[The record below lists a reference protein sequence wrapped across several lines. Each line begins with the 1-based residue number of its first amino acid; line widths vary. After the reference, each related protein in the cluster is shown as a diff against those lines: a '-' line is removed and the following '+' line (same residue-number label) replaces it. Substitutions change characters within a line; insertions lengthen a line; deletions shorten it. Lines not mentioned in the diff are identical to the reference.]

1 MEFIELDHTPKNIL
15 IRAVKRP
22 STPRA
27 VKQKALDEIN
37 SVINEFGF
45 EPTLYKLLIQK
56 NNISAV

>member
-22 STPRA
+22 STPQA

-37 SVINEFGF
+37 AVINEFGF
-45 EPTLYKLLIQK
+45 KPTLYELLIK
-56 NNISAV
+56 